1 MIFGDKTKD
10 LEMKKIIGYM
20 RTSTSIQQNSIQLQ
34 QHQITDYCEKNN
46 LVLDDLIVDE
56 GLSGKDIKKRNGY
69 NQIMEMVENGEVGT
83 LIVLSLSRWGRNLK
97 QNYESIEVMIQ
108 KETNFVSLKEQV
120 DLSNPMGRFMV
131 NVMSSLYQM
140 EREMISER
148 VKDVLQDKKENGKV
162 YGVVPYGFER
172 MDDILIPNK
181 KEQKLLKK
189 IHTLKSEGL
198 SYQKISDFLNRNKH
212 QKKNGKKFNRY
223 DVFHIVKT
231 ERNNINTTNK

>member
-1 MIFGDKTKD
+1 
-10 LEMKKIIGYM
+10 MKKIIGYM
-20 RTSTSIQQNSIQLQ
+20 RTSTDRQDNSIQLQ
-34 QHQITDYCEKNN
+34 THQITDYCEKNN
-46 LVLDDLIVDE
+46 LVMDDLIVDE

-69 NQIMEMVENGEVGT
+69 NQIMEMVENGEVST

-148 VKDVLQDKKENGKV
+148 VKDVLLDKKENGKV

-172 MDDILIPNK
+172 MDDLLIPNN
-181 KEQKLLKK
+181 KEQKVLNK
-189 IHTLKSEGL
+189 IHSLRDKGT

-212 QKKNGKKFNRY
+212 NKKNGKKWNRY
-223 DVFHIVKT
+223 DVFHIIRT
-231 ERNNINTTNK
+231 ERIDIGVKK